1 MNTDPY
7 LLSLQLKID
16 LAEILDE
23 PNEMAKLIRLKRNW
37 LIDQILKTPKEEE
50 KDYFDD
56 EPSR

>member
-23 PNEMAKLIRLKRNW
+23 PNEMAKLITLKRNW